1 METAL
6 LIVASLMGALFV
18 VAVFSFISAV
28 VTILRLK

>member
-18 VAVFSFISAV
+18 VAVFAFISAV